1 MAACPTDSLG
11 RSTCAEFLRA
21 TMAAIGAEE
30 GLGCEITVSTA
41 RPLIVGPYG
50 VNGYDCPHGAT
61 YWIEPTSE
69 QIAEWNR
76 EGVR

>member
-1 MAACPTDSLG
+1 MTACPTDTLG
-11 RSTCAEFLRA
+11 RSQCAEFLR
-21 TMAAIGAEE
+21 THMAAIGAES
-30 GLGCEITVSTA
+30 GRNCEITVSTA
-41 RPLIVGPYG
+41 TPLIVGPYG
-50 VNGYDCPHGAT
+50 INGYDCPHGTT